1 MYKLNNRG
9 NFILT
14 AIRPPLYESRQG
26 IRGSVLSVIVSAD
39 SGLVRL
45 GLVSGIHVESC
56 SNSSDVAT
64 GAACRALVT
73 TTSSAAT
80 LGGTVFASN
89 LKFSGGLASLQ
100 TLFAEHLTY
109 QGNENF
115 NGNDTLSV
123 TVNDNGNT
131 GAGGNKVASLSLQ
144 VEVGADN
151 DLPILTFGKQ
161 SFSTSEDTSVKLV
174 GISVVD
180 PETESTSISHE
191 HAGKLK

>member
-1 MYKLNNRG
+1 M
-9 NFILT
+9 
-14 AIRPPLYESRQG
+14 
-26 IRGSVLSVIVSAD
+26 
-39 SGLVRL
+39 
-45 GLVSGIHVESC
+45 
-56 SNSSDVAT
+56 
-64 GAACRALVT
+64 
-73 TTSSAAT
+73 
-80 LGGTVFASN
+80 FASN
-89 LKFSGGLASLQ
+89 LKFSGGLVSLQ

-115 NGNDTLSV
+115 NGNDTLSI

-144 VEVGADN
+144 VEVSADN